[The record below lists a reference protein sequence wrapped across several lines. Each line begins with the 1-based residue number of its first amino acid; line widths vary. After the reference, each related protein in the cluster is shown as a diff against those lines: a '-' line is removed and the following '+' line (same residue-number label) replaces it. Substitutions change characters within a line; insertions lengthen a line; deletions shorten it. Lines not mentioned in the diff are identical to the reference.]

1 VVAAVAVVDPA
12 PVESGRGEL
21 IVIIATTAEGV

>member
-21 IVIIATTAEGV
+21 IVIATTAEGV